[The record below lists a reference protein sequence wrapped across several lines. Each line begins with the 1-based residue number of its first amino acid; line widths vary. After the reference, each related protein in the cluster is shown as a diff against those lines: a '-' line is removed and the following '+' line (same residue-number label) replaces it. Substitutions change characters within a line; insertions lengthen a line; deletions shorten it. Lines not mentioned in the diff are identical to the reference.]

1 MSVPV
6 PIEPVSLESQIKAVE
21 RELTFRYRVY
31 AGLVAKGRMTL
42 ADAGM
47 EIAAMQ
53 AVLANLK
60 AQLPPPSQSSLKL
73 D

>member
-1 MSVPV
+1 MSIPV
-6 PIEPVSLESQIKAVE
+6 PSEPVSLERMIKCVE
-21 RELTFRYRVY
+21 REIGFRFKVY
-31 AGLVAKGRMTL
+31 AGRCARGDMTVN
-42 ADAGM
+42 DAGE

-60 AQLPPPSQSSLKL
+60 AQLPPPDQSSLKL